1 MELRRANG
9 TTFIP
14 AEMDGKAFIS
24 AWEHDQPDE
33 YNKLKEEWRAYLE
46 AIGTIRAKEE
56 QTQIEES
63 APIQKMEDAMAE
75 PGDGSSKPNSWME
88 RDLGR

>member
-14 AEMDGKAFIS
+14 SATDGKAFIT
-24 AWEHDQPDE
+24 AWENDQPED

-46 AIGTIRAKEE
+46 AIGEIPARKRQTRVEE
-56 QTQIEES
+56 TPHAEE
-63 APIQKMEDAMAE
+63 MAE
-75 PGDGSSKPNSWME
+75 PGDGPPKPSSWME
-88 RDLGR
+88 RILRR